1 MVGVGW
7 YMMEFGKYIKIMSV
21 DVPYKCKIKIIFPY
35 FNLIINSFSKKNL
48 IFNLTDGMMS
58 TFFLFLLGR

>member
-35 FNLIINSFSKKNL
+35 FNLIINSFSKKKKNL
-48 IFNLTDGMMS
+48 ILI
-58 TFFLFLLGR
+58 